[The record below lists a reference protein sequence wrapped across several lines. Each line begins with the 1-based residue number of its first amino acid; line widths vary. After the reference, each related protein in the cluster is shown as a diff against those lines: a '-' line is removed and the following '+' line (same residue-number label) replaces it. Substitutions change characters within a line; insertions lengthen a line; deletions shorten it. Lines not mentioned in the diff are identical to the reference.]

1 MRKRGRT
8 ILKRKVDK
16 EEDRRCGKE
25 KFFLGGMKIKKIKEE
40 KVEELR

>member
-16 EEDRRCGKE
+16 EEERRYGKE
-25 KFFLGGMKIKKIKEE
+25 ISFLGGMKIKKIK
-40 KVEELR
+40 